1 MSNSH
6 DKGLEN
12 RYDSLELITQEVLE
26 RYAQTPDPRLREL
39 MLSLIKHIHSFA
51 KEVKLTADEWNFTMS
66 FLEQTGNGA
75 APAAMN
81 S

>member
-66 FLEQTGNGA
+66 FLEQTGKWCSPGRN
-75 APAAMN
+75 
-81 S
+81 

>member
-66 FLEQTGNGA
+66 FLEHTG
-75 APAAMN
+75 
-81 S
+81 